1 MRTEVKLAG
10 FGGQGIILMS
20 VMLANAAGYYEDREI
35 AQTQSYGPEARG
47 GACQAAVVISDQPI
61 DYTKC
66 LNPDIFAAMSQEA
79 LDKYVGEV
87 DPDTAQIFIDNS
99 LVETLPDNLQQVHR
113 IPATQLAAD
122 HCDNKMTA
130 NTLML
135 AAIVKLTG
143 LVSVDA
149 LRSAITEHLP
159 AKIQAINLKAVAV
172 ALKYCEEMAGAR

>member
-47 GACQAAVVISDQPI
+47 GACQAAVVISDRPI
-61 DYTKC
+61 DYIKC

-79 LDKYVGEV
+79 LDKYIAEV
-87 DPDTAQIFIDNS
+87 DPETARIFIDDS
-99 LVETLPDNLQQVHR
+99 LVSRLPDNLKQVYR
-113 IPATQLAAD
+113 VPATRLADD
-122 HCDNKMTA
+122 HCGNKMTA

-135 AAIVKLTG
+135 AAMIKLTG

-149 LRSAITEHLP
+149 LRSAVTGHLP
-159 AKIQAINLKAVAV
+159 PKIQSINLKAVDV
-172 ALKYCEEMAGAR
+172 ALAYCEKMAGG